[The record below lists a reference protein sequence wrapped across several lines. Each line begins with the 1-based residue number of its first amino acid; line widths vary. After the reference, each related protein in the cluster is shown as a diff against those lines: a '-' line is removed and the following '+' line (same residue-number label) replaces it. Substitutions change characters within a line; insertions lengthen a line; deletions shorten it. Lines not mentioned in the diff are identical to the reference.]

1 MMQKHNVAKNIVDN
15 SFDRFKQ
22 KLKWKAEKYGKNI
35 ISIGKFDPSSKLC
48 SRCGNIKQ
56 YL

>member
-1 MMQKHNVAKNIVDN
+1 MMQKHNLAKNIVDN

-22 KLKWKAEKYGKNI
+22 KLKWKAEKCGKNI

-48 SRCGNIKQ
+48 SRCENIKQ

>member
-1 MMQKHNVAKNIVDN
+1 MQKHNVAKNIVDN

-22 KLKWKAEKYGKNI
+22 KLKWKVEKYGKNI